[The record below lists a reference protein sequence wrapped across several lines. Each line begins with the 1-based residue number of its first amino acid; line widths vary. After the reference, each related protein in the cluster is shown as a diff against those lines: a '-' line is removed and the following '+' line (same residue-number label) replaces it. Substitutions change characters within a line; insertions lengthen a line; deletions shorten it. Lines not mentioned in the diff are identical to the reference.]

1 MADTLKVTKRE
12 LRPRSVRA
20 NLRKEGK
27 VLGVVYGYKVEST
40 PVAFEEMALRKILR
54 EHGDNALIELNIDGK
69 KVNTLVHGTEVDPF
83 TNEYK
88 HVEFMAVKMDEAT
101 EVEADVTLVG
111 DAKGVKEGGFLAQTL
126 YKVTVSATPANIPE
140 RIELDVSELGI
151 GDSVTVADIPENKDY
166 DIVSDGE
173 LQIAS
178 VNEPVSL
185 EELEADTDTTT
196 ESEAEATEEESAE
209 ASSEESEEKSADKE

>member
-1 MADTLKVTKRE
+1 MIMTDTLKVTKRE

-54 EHGDNALIELNIDGK
+54 EHGDNALIELDIDGK

-83 TNEYK
+83 TNDYK

-101 EVEADVTLVG
+101 EVEADITLVG
-111 DAKGVKEGGFLAQTL
+111 DAKGVKEGGFLSQAL

-140 RIELDVSELGI
+140 RIELDVTELGI
-151 GDSVTVADIPENKDY
+151 GDSVTVADIPANKDY
-166 DIVSDGE
+166 EILSESD

-178 VNEPVSL
+178 VNEPVAV
-185 EELEADTDTTT
+185 EEEETEDEATSSTETSSEETT
-196 ESEAEATEEESAE
+196 ES
-209 ASSEESEEKSADKE
+209 SEKE

>member
-111 DAKGVKEGGFLAQTL
+111 DAKGAKEGGYLAQTL

-151 GDSVTVADIPENKDY
+151 GDSLTVADIPTNKDY
-166 DIVSDGE
+166 EIVSEGD

-178 VNEPVSL
+178 VNEPVAV
-185 EELEADTDTTT
+185 EEE
-196 ESEAEATEEESAE
+196 EEATEGEATSSEQSAE
-209 ASSEESEEKSADKE
+209 ASSEESEEASENKE

>member
-1 MADTLKVTKRE
+1 MIMADKLKVTKRE
-12 LRPRSVRA
+12 LRPRSVRT

-40 PVAFEEMALRKILR
+40 PIAFDEMALRKILR
-54 EHGDNALIELNIDGK
+54 EHGDNALIELDIDGN
-69 KVNTLVHGTEVDPF
+69 KVNTLVHGAESDPF
-83 TNEYK
+83 TKEYK

-151 GDSVTVADIPENKDY
+151 GDSVTVADLPENKDY
-166 DIVSDGE
+166 EIVSEGD

-178 VNEPVSL
+178 VNEPVAL
-185 EELEADTDTTT
+185 EEET
-196 ESEAEATEEESAE
+196 EGEES
-209 ASSEESEEKSADKE
+209 SSEESTDESSNETNESSENEEK

>member
-1 MADTLKVTKRE
+1 MIMTDTLKVTKRE

-54 EHGDNALIELNIDGK
+54 EHGDNALIELDIDGK

-83 TNEYK
+83 TNDYK

-101 EVEADVTLVG
+101 EVEADITLVG
-111 DAKGVKEGGFLAQTL
+111 DAKGVKEGGFLSQAL

-140 RIELDVSELGI
+140 RIELDVTELGI
-151 GDSVTVADIPENKDY
+151 GDSVTVADIPANKDY
-166 DIVSDGE
+166 EILSESD

-178 VNEPVSL
+178 VNEPVAV
-185 EELEADTDTTT
+185 EEEETEGEATSSTETSSEETT
-196 ESEAEATEEESAE
+196 ES
-209 ASSEESEEKSADKE
+209 SEKE

>member
-1 MADTLKVTKRE
+1 MADKLNVTKRE

-20 NLRKEGK
+20 KLRKEGK

-54 EHGDNALIELNIDGK
+54 DHGDNALIELNIDGK
-69 KVNTLVHGTEVDPF
+69 KVNTLVHGTEADPF

-101 EVEADVTLVG
+101 EVEAEVVLVG

-151 GDSVTVADIPENKDY
+151 GDGLTVADIPKNKDY
-166 DIVSDGE
+166 EIVSDSE
-173 LQIAS
+173 LQIAA
-178 VNEPVSL
+178 VNEPVAVEDL
-185 EELEADTDTTT
+185 ETDEAT
-196 ESEAEATEEESAE
+196 EGAAEAT
-209 ASSEESEEKSADKE
+209 SEESENKE

>member
-1 MADTLKVTKRE
+1 MADKLNVTKRE

-20 NLRKEGK
+20 KLRKEGK

-54 EHGDNALIELNIDGK
+54 DHGDNALIELNIDGK
-69 KVNTLVHGTEVDPF
+69 KVNTLVHGTEADPF

-101 EVEADVTLVG
+101 EVEAEVVLVG

-140 RIELDVSELGI
+140 RVELDVSELGI
-151 GDSVTVADIPENKDY
+151 GDGLTVADIPKNKDY
-166 DIVSDGE
+166 EIVSDSE
-173 LQIAS
+173 LQIAA
-178 VNEPVSL
+178 VNEPVAVEDL
-185 EELEADTDTTT
+185 ETDEAT
-196 ESEAEATEEESAE
+196 EGAAEAT
-209 ASSEESEEKSADKE
+209 SEESENKE

>member
-1 MADTLKVTKRE
+1 MIMADTLKVTKRE

-54 EHGDNALIELNIDGK
+54 EHGDNALIELDIDGK
-69 KVNTLVHGTEVDPF
+69 KVNTLVHGTESDPF

-111 DAKGVKEGGFLAQTL
+111 DAKGVKEGGFLSQAL

-151 GDSVTVADIPENKDY
+151 GDSVTVADIPANKDY
-166 DIVSDGE
+166 EILSESD

-178 VNEPVSL
+178 VNEPVSQ
-185 EELEADTDTTT
+185 EELEADTAT
-196 ESEAEATEEESAE
+196 EGEVEATKESSEATEESE
-209 ASSEESEEKSADKE
+209 ASSEKE

>member
-1 MADTLKVTKRE
+1 MADKLNVTKRE

-69 KVNTLVHGTEVDPF
+69 KVNTLVHGAEVDPF

-111 DAKGVKEGGFLAQTL
+111 DAKGVKEGGYLAQTL

-166 DIVSDGE
+166 EIVSDGE

-178 VNEPVSL
+178 VNEPVAV
-185 EELEADTDTTT
+185 EELDEETAPEGGAESTEA
-196 ESEAEATEEESAE
+196 SEESAE
-209 ASSEESEEKSADKE
+209 DASEESSEKE

>member
-1 MADTLKVTKRE
+1 MTDTLKVTTRE
-12 LRPRSVRA
+12 LRPRSVRT

-83 TNEYK
+83 TNTYK

-111 DAKGVKEGGFLAQTL
+111 DAKGVKEGGFLSQAL

-151 GDSVTVADIPENKDY
+151 GDSLTVADIPKNKDY
-166 DIVSDGE
+166 EILSEGD

-178 VNEPVSL
+178 VNEPVAV
-185 EELEADTDTTT
+185 EEEETEGEEASAPEKSTKASTDETT
-196 ESEAEATEEESAE
+196 ES
-209 ASSEESEEKSADKE
+209 SEKE

>member
-1 MADTLKVTKRE
+1 MTDTLKVTTRE
-12 LRPRSVRA
+12 LRPRSVRT

-83 TNEYK
+83 TNTYK

-111 DAKGVKEGGFLAQTL
+111 DAKGVKEGGFLSQAL

-151 GDSVTVADIPENKDY
+151 GDSLTVADIPENKDY
-166 DIVSDGE
+166 EILSEGD

-178 VNEPVSL
+178 VNEPVAV
-185 EELEADTDTTT
+185 EEEETEGEEASAPEKSTKASTDETT
-196 ESEAEATEEESAE
+196 ES
-209 ASSEESEEKSADKE
+209 SEKE

>member
-1 MADTLKVTKRE
+1 MIMTDTLKVTTRE
-12 LRPRSVRA
+12 LRPRSVRT

-69 KVNTLVHGTEVDPF
+69 KVNTLVHGAEVDPF
-83 TNEYK
+83 TSTYK

-111 DAKGVKEGGFLAQTL
+111 DAKGVKEGGFLSQAL

-151 GDSVTVADIPENKDY
+151 GDSLTVADISENKNYEILSEGD
-166 DIVSDGE
+166 

-178 VNEPVSL
+178 VTEPVAV
-185 EELEADTDTTT
+185 EEEEGEESSSPEKSTEASANETT
-196 ESEAEATEEESAE
+196 ES
-209 ASSEESEEKSADKE
+209 SEKE

>member
-1 MADTLKVTKRE
+1 MADKLNVTKRE

-20 NLRKEGK
+20 KLRKEGK

-54 EHGDNALIELNIDGK
+54 DHGDNALIELNIDGK
-69 KVNTLVHGTEVDPF
+69 KVNTLVHGTEADPF

-101 EVEADVTLVG
+101 EVEAEVVLVG

-151 GDSVTVADIPENKDY
+151 GDGLTVADIPKNKDY
-166 DIVSDGE
+166 EIVSDSE
-173 LQIAS
+173 LQIAA
-178 VNEPVSL
+178 VNEPVAVEDL
-185 EELEADTDTTT
+185 ETDEAT
-196 ESEAEATEEESAE
+196 EGVAEAT
-209 ASSEESEEKSADKE
+209 SEESENKE

>member
-1 MADTLKVTKRE
+1 MIMTDTLKVTTRE
-12 LRPRSVRA
+12 LRPRSVRT

-83 TNEYK
+83 TNTYK

-111 DAKGVKEGGFLAQTL
+111 DAKGVKEGGFLSQAL

-140 RIELDVSELGI
+140 RIELDVSKLEI
-151 GDSVTVADIPENKDY
+151 GDSLTVADIPENKDY
-166 DIVSDGE
+166 EILSEGD

-178 VNEPVSL
+178 VNEPVAV
-185 EELEADTDTTT
+185 EEEETEGEEASAPEKSTKASTDETT
-196 ESEAEATEEESAE
+196 ES
-209 ASSEESEEKSADKE
+209 SEKE

>member
-111 DAKGVKEGGFLAQTL
+111 DAKGVKEGGYLAQTL

-151 GDSVTVADIPENKDY
+151 GDSLTVADIPENKDY
-166 DIVSDGE
+166 EIVSEGN

-178 VNEPVSL
+178 VNEPVAV
-185 EELEADTDTTT
+185 EDLEADTAT
-196 ESEAEATEEESAE
+196 EGEVEATEEESAE
-209 ASSEESEEKSADKE
+209 ASSEESDEKSEDKE

>member
-1 MADTLKVTKRE
+1 MTDTLKVTTRE
-12 LRPRSVRA
+12 LRPRSVRT

-83 TNEYK
+83 TNTYK

-111 DAKGVKEGGFLAQTL
+111 DAKGVKEGGFLSQAL

-140 RIELDVSELGI
+140 RIELDVSKLEI
-151 GDSVTVADIPENKDY
+151 GDSLTVADIPENKDY
-166 DIVSDGE
+166 EILSEGD

-178 VNEPVSL
+178 VNEPVAV
-185 EELEADTDTTT
+185 EEEETEGEEASAPEKSTKASTDETT
-196 ESEAEATEEESAE
+196 ES
-209 ASSEESEEKSADKE
+209 SEKE

>member
-1 MADTLKVTKRE
+1 MADKLNVTKRE

-111 DAKGVKEGGFLAQTL
+111 DAKGVKEGGFLAQSL

-151 GDSVTVADIPENKDY
+151 GDSITVADIPKNKDY
-166 DIVSDGE
+166 EIVSDGE

-196 ESEAEATEEESAE
+196 EGETEATEESADETSE
-209 ASSEESEEKSADKE
+209 ASEEKSEDKE

>member
-1 MADTLKVTKRE
+1 MADKLNVTKRE

-20 NLRKEGK
+20 KLRKEGK

-54 EHGDNALIELNIDGK
+54 DHGDNALIELNIDGK
-69 KVNTLVHGTEVDPF
+69 KVNTLVHGTEADPF

-101 EVEADVTLVG
+101 EVEAEVVLVG

-151 GDSVTVADIPENKDY
+151 GDALTVADIPKNKDY
-166 DIVSDGE
+166 EIVSDSE
-173 LQIAS
+173 LQIAA
-178 VNEPVSL
+178 VNEPVAVEDL
-185 EELEADTDTTT
+185 ETDEAT
-196 ESEAEATEEESAE
+196 EGAAEAT
-209 ASSEESEEKSADKE
+209 SEESENKE

>member
-1 MADTLKVTKRE
+1 MTDTLKVTTRE
-12 LRPRSVRA
+12 LRPRSVRT

-83 TNEYK
+83 TSTYK

-111 DAKGVKEGGFLAQTL
+111 DAKGVKEGGFLSQAL

-140 RIELDVSELGI
+140 RIELDVSELEI
-151 GDSVTVADIPENKDY
+151 GDSLTVADIPENKDY
-166 DIVSDGE
+166 EILSEGD

-178 VNEPVSL
+178 VNEPV
-185 EELEADTDTTT
+185 AV
-196 ESEAEATEEESAE
+196 EEEETEGEE
-209 ASSEESEEKSADKE
+209 ASAPEKSTDETTDSSEKA